1 MFINKEVNFWV
12 ALANVNG
19 IIGRLAL
26 PRSQLSC
33 AMELPLSSFP
43 PILVRCCLEL
53 KPRIKNGTL
62 EPQGR
67 PLVGS
72 RRRVTMY
79 QNFGHVSLMN
89 TTALS
94 LQEKTTGSAAVL
106 SLDWDSRKQDPAA
119 ESGKGFNPSPA
130 TRTGSQ

>member
-1 MFINKEVNFWV
+1 LGCIGKGD
-12 ALANVNG
+12 G
-19 IIGRLAL
+19 IIDRLAV
-26 PRSQLSC
+26 PRSKLSC
-33 AMELPLSSFP
+33 AMELPISSLS

-53 KPRIKNGTL
+53 KPGTKNATL

-72 RRRVTMY
+72 RGRVTTY

-89 TTALS
+89 TTAPS

-106 SLDWDSRKQDPAA
+106 SLDWDSRKPDPAA
-119 ESGKGFNPSPA
+119 ESGKGFNPGPA